1 MKKSLKA
8 ISMILSSTLVMSA
21 FATAT
26 AFAAENDAI
35 EKRELTAYLFNMDDT
50 TKLDCMFTSSLPDIP
65 YIELSDYVGVIYNDQ
80 FTETKNDDGT
90 FTLTGPGGNM
100 FINPQNDTVSYDSFE
115 KFMSIEGKSDGT
127 MLNAPYCK
135 ALGVTIEGER
145 NVTTLDLGKYN
156 IDIVEANNKVYFP
169 MATINDLFCSSY
181 NAVRYVNGS
190 LYFVNMMNEISHSY
204 VDMSSIYENV
214 ERSQEMT
221 DYTYN
226 ELCFVADTFYGYPL
240 KAKIAKLVKEVGFD
254 KALDEYGEDTRMAKQ
269 LLQSTSFADFFIG
282 LCNLNDAFDDGGH
295 TNLHYSITPLLQYY
309 PDSDIVQEI
318 KNRSQS
324 GDVFAKN
331 VVTAIQSSNNRVIS
345 MQALNDLRKNEY
357 SHYELIK
364 TWKGP
369 ADACYYRNGDTG
381 VFVFDSF
388 QNDAVDAFKWTL
400 DHAEENGIKKIVI
413 DLSCNSGG
421 STAVVMYMMGIMTNA
436 KDHSN
441 IEALR
446 YINTITGKYNS
457 ISYSVDL
464 NLDGNIDELD
474 KEVVYDFDY
483 SIITSDFSFS
493 SGNILPIL
501 AQDSGIPVFG
511 QTSGGGS
518 CMLSIFKTP
527 EENIY
532 TFSGF
537 NKFINAKGED
547 ADVGA
552 PVNYDLTKIKTN
564 DDGTEVIDYT
574 GFYDIE
580 AISQMMDEFYGKNT
594 EPSKEESS
602 KDEVSTED
610 SSEDEVST
618 EDSSEDEVSTEDSS
632 EDETSADNT
641 PREEASTDRSVVT
654 PGVENF
660 KTGSDNAAWIIVL
673 VSILSAGT
681 VIVLSRKKE
690 TD

>member
-8 ISMILSSTLVMSA
+8 ISMILSSTLVISA
-21 FATAT
+21 FASAT

-50 TKLDCMFTSSLPDIP
+50 TTLDCMFTSSLPDIP
-65 YIELSDYVGVIYNDQ
+65 YIELSDYVGVIYTEQ
-80 FTETKNDDGT
+80 FTETKNNDGT

-115 KFMSIEGKSDGT
+115 EFMNIEGKSEGT

-135 ALGVTIEGER
+135 TLNVTIEGER
-145 NVTTLDLGKYN
+145 KATTLDLGKYN

-169 MATINDLFCSSY
+169 LATINDLFCSSY
-181 NAVRYVNGS
+181 NAAKYVNGNI
-190 LYFVNMMNEISHSY
+190 YFVHMMDETSQSY

-214 ERSQEMT
+214 ERTQEMT

-269 LLQSTSFADFFIG
+269 LLQSTSFADYFIG

-295 TNLHYSITPLLQYY
+295 TNLYFGIIPLLQYY

-318 KNRSQS
+318 KNKVQA
-324 GDVFAKN
+324 GDVFAQN
-331 VVTAIQSSNNRVIS
+331 AAITIQSSNNKVFS
-345 MQALNDLRKNEY
+345 MQALKDLRKNEY

-364 TWKGP
+364 TWEGP
-369 ADACYYRNGDTG
+369 ANACYYRNGETG
-381 VFVFDSF
+381 VFVFDGF

-400 DHAEENGIKKIVI
+400 DHAAENGIKKIVI
-413 DLSCNSGG
+413 DISCNGGG
-421 STAVVMYMMGIMTNA
+421 SSAVVMYMMGIMTNA

-441 IEALR
+441 IESLR
-446 YINTITGKYNS
+446 CINTITENYNS
-457 ISYSVDL
+457 TSYSLDL

-511 QTSGGGS
+511 QTSGGGG
-518 CMLSIFKTP
+518 CMLSMFKTP
-527 EENIY
+527 EENIFS
-532 TFSGF
+532 FSGY
-537 NKFINAKGED
+537 NKFVNAKGED

-552 PVNYDLTKIKTN
+552 PVNYDLTRIQTT

-574 GFYDIE
+574 GLYDID
-580 AISQMMDEFYGKNT
+580 AISQMMDEFYGKKT
-594 EPSKEESS
+594 EPSKDESSEDESSESETSTEDSSNDETSTDNTSKEESS
-602 KDEVSTED
+602 
-610 SSEDEVST
+610 
-618 EDSSEDEVSTEDSS
+618 
-632 EDETSADNT
+632 AD
-641 PREEASTDRSVVT
+641 PSVVS
-654 PGVENF
+654 PGAENF

-673 VSILSAGT
+673 VSFFAAGT